1 MMIDRVID
9 GAVMFVNALVTS
21 PSSPRNPPPAAL
33 RARLAPIA
41 LTFA

>member
-21 PSSPRNPPPAAL
+21 LSSSCNPPPAAL
-33 RARLAPIA
+33 CARLAPIA
-41 LTFA
+41 FA

>member
-21 PSSPRNPPPAAL
+21 PSFSCNPPLAAL
-33 RARLAPIA
+33 CACLAPI
-41 LTFA
+41 TFA

>member
-21 PSSPRNPPPAAL
+21 PSSSCNPSPAAPC
-33 RARLAPIA
+33 ACLAPIA
-41 LTFA
+41 LA